1 MSNPKPFVVSVSRGM
16 RQDEPRDSLPV
27 GSAWNLVDYIPDL
40 GADLT
45 GRGGYAYASP
55 NLATVKPSATSVQAL
70 AYAPFASGGKLCA
83 IDEDGEFYTVSSPT
97 TATDIGLAS
106 TTLQTPFFYRQN
118 LIIPNPNGA
127 TQPTTFNGTSLST
140 ATLPSTMPGRYGCTY
155 KDRGV
160 IANSAAQPQRVSFT
174 DAGAFTFTSTAWID
188 VSGPINGIAALRNA
202 ILVFTPGKCE
212 RIRGATP
219 PPGSDMILEPIFEQG
234 VADARSIVNF
244 NDYIVFANGAGIFLT
259 DGAVLQDLTKVAG
272 MSTYWRTLA
281 RDYASTWTIA
291 AGQLRNYYL
300 VALNDGTTFKDAFLL
315 NLDKRTMVRVA
326 NLPGV
331 CFANT
336 VGVAPEL
343 YFGSKTEPRVG
354 STSSFFTPSATYK
367 ADANGNPVLPQV
379 ETAFTP
385 MSGKMR
391 MRDFYLK
398 YDLRDAASDNPTYTV
413 GMVTDPASTSYT
425 TIGTLPET
433 TGFRRGPRLPIRR
446 HAEGFGFRVAQANAA
461 AASKIYGIE
470 LDGYAEEGSR
480 IA

>member
-1 MSNPKPFVVSVSRGM
+1 M

-27 GSAWNLVDYIPDL
+27 GSAWNLVDFIPDL

-55 NLATVKPSATSVQAL
+55 NLAAIRPTAASIQAL
-70 AYAPFASGGKLCA
+70 AYAPFAGSPKLCA
-83 IDEDGEFYTVSSPT
+83 IDDDGEFYTISSPT

-106 TTLQTPFFYRQN
+106 TCLQAPYFYRGQ
-118 LIIPNPNGA
+118 LVIPNPNGA
-127 TQPTTFNGTSLST
+127 SPPLAFSGSSLSG
-140 ATLPSTMPGRYGCTY
+140 AVFPGTILGKYGCTY
-155 KDRGV
+155 KDRGIV
-160 IANSAAQPQRVSFT
+160 AGSAAQPQRVSFT

-188 VSGPINGIAALRNA
+188 VSGPVQGIAALRNA

-219 PPGSDMILEPIFEQG
+219 PPGSDMVLEPIFEQG
-234 VADARSIVNF
+234 VADPRSIVNF

-272 MSTYWRTLA
+272 MSSYWRTLA
-281 RDYASTWTIA
+281 RDYTSTWTVA

-300 VALNDGTTFKDAFLL
+300 ISITDGTTFKDAFLL
-315 NLDKRTMVRVA
+315 NLDKRTMVRVT
-326 NLPGV
+326 NVPGG

-343 YFGSKTEPRVG
+343 YFGSRTEPRVC

-367 ADANGNPVLPQV
+367 ADGNGSPVLPQM

-413 GMVTDPASTSYT
+413 GMVNDPASSAYT
-425 TIGTLPET
+425 TIGTLSET

-446 HAEGFGFRVAQANAA
+446 HAEGFGFRVSQANAA
-461 AASKIYGIE
+461 AASRIYGIE